1 VVARQRGLAG
11 IGFELEPPSGI
22 DLLPVG
28 SGTTVVRCTEAR
40 DGKPIGEL
48 EVEVFKAAL
57 VIDRDGILMEKVAH
71 ACTTQ
76 PGRSTQPVAV
86 SLPGASGYRASVE
99 LAKPIGQP
107 QPELPFVDVFAIAPH
122 DLGVDGGVLV
132 TVRSA
137 SREWPSADRIL
148 RSLKVFG
155 RRPASAT
162 EAANDD
168 SGVLSLLPVVG
179 RDD

>member
-11 IGFELEPPSGI
+11 IGFELEPPTGI
-22 DLLPVG
+22 DLLPVVTG
-28 SGTTVVRCTEAR
+28 ATVVRCTEAR

-76 PGRSTQPVAV
+76 PGRSTQPIAV
-86 SLPGASGYRASVE
+86 SLPGASGFRASVE
-99 LAKPIGQP
+99 LVKPMGQP
-107 QPELPFVDVFAIAPH
+107 QPELPFVYVFAIAPH

-155 RRPASAT
+155 RRPVTANG
-162 EAANDD
+162 AANDD

-179 RDD
+179 GD